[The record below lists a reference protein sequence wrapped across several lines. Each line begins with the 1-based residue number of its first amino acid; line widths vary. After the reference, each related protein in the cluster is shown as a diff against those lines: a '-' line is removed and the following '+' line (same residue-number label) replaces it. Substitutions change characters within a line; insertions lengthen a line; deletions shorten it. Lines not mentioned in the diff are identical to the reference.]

1 MNFFKNNSRL
11 ISKLFI
17 NQIGMTIFG
26 TVLTVAAYMAAKG
39 KGAFLLGVSLFAIAF
54 YLSLVYNV
62 MWDAGAR
69 DTIRIDTGRMEK
81 TPFYAL
87 RVASFAAIPNFALG
101 LLLLI
106 GFFFGYVLILSFG
119 QLLYGIM
126 RILVPVLQAMYAGTF
141 SFLLKQVPENVEYLV
156 FTLLYLFASLPMI
169 LVSVGSYELGR
180 RNIYLFGNKK
190 NKK

>member
-1 MNFFKNNSRL
+1 MDFFKNNSRL

-26 TVLTVAAYMAAKG
+26 TVLTVTAYMAAKG
-39 KGAFLLGVSLFAIAF
+39 KGAFLLGVSLFAIVF
-54 YLSLVYNV
+54 YLALVYNV

-87 RVASFAAIPNFALG
+87 RVALFASVPNLVLG

-106 GFFFGYVLILSFG
+106 GFLLGYVFSL
-119 QLLYGIM
+119 
-126 RILVPVLQAMYAGTF
+126 PVLQAMYAGSF
-141 SFLLKQVPENVEYLV
+141 SFFLNRVPESAEYLV
-156 FTLLYLFASLPMI
+156 FTLLYLFASLPAI

-180 RNIYLFGNKK
+180 RNIYLFGKK
-190 NKK
+190 KGKK